1 MTGQWKLVSFPTSGR
16 GAIGIH
22 IEKKKLDY
30 YLILHTKINFKWIT
44 NLNVKGKTLEL
55 FKDNVGEYLHD
66 LGATGNCLRP
76 NKH

>member
-1 MTGQWKLVSFPTSGR
+1 METGELSHKWQRCNWYSYRKKEIGLLSHTSY
-16 GAIGIH
+16 
-22 IEKKKLDY
+22 KNQFQMDY
-30 YLILHTKINFKWIT
+30 